1 MANEQAQTSEREIEE
16 DVVNVGFI
24 AWLGGVATILIA
36 VSVILLTAVYYVT
49 LDQREARLQEEAD
62 ARVTDLEAQQVIDA
76 MVVDGFFKHP
86 DVDDGQ
92 GNVSRGTVSIPV
104 SEGMKKVIEDANR

>member
-1 MANEQAQTSEREIEE
+1 MADEHAQTSDREIEE

-36 VSVILLTAVYYVT
+36 VSVILLTGVYYLT
-49 LDQREARLQEEAD
+49 LEQREARLQEEAD
-62 ARVTDLEAQQVIDA
+62 ARVTDLEAQQTIDD
-76 MVVDGFFKHP
+76 MVVDGFYRHP

-92 GNVSRGTVSIPV
+92 GNVTRGTVSIPV
-104 SEGMKKVIEDANR
+104 SEGMKRVIEDANR